1 MEKAV
6 HLTRGT
12 KQLKK
17 LELGQQV
24 QIQDQNK
31 ASKTFKQWTK
41 TGVVVNVGDYD
52 DYQISVDGSR
62 SITKRNRQFL
72 KPITPASDVWSPP
85 SPYPPPSLPLAP
97 PQQATAPPSS
107 LSTPHSAPE
116 QPRDVTEQT
125 HDVPEPPQQSQFP
138 HQQEDTAPAVSPS
151 PVTEYTV

>member
-62 SITKRNRQFL
+62 SITKRNRQYL
-72 KPITPASDVWSPP
+72 KPITPVSDVWSPP
-85 SPYPPPSLPLAP
+85 SPQSPEGEVASRKPKGGSHGSLPLAP
-97 PQQATAPPSS
+97 PPQATAPPSS
-107 LSTPHSAPE
+107 LSTPHSVPE
-116 QPRDVTEQT
+116 Q
-125 HDVPEPPQQSQFP
+125 
-138 HQQEDTAPAVSPS
+138 
-151 PVTEYTV
+151 